1 MPTKTE
7 AGNQAGPIE
16 DDGLRAN
23 RGSAGQAKLLEGAA
37 ATFSLA
43 APQERIEVYDDGRI
57 MGANAY
63 GMMIVGGPVRKFRS
77 RIASSDDFAMMRE
90 GLQRRFGRALKEDAE
105 APAMTGEGHAVRRGR
120 VHISP
125 HPA

>member
-1 MPTKTE
+1 M
-7 AGNQAGPIE
+7 
-16 DDGLRAN
+16 
-23 RGSAGQAKLLEGAA
+23 S
-37 ATFSLA
+37 
-43 APQERIEVYDDGRI
+43 
-57 MGANAY
+57 ANAY
-63 GMMIVGGPVRKFRS
+63 GMMIVGGPEGFVKSPLRKFRG